1 MRSRRPLAL
10 AAAAL
15 AWAAACDDGA
25 PISPGNGVTGTGCTA
40 AAATATNAVTMG
52 PGARYAPICIRVAR
66 GEQVT
71 WTNLDDTP
79 HTVTS
84 TNTPELSSPALV
96 TGEQF
101 RHTFTT
107 PGLVNYVSSLDG
119 AVMFG
124 SVVVE

>member
-1 MRSRRPLAL
+1 MPDGGRVVAVV
-10 AAAAL
+10 AVVAAL
-15 AWAAACDDGA
+15 AGCDGGA
-25 PISPGNGVTGTGCTA
+25 TISPGTGVTGTGCTA
-40 AAATATNAVTMG
+40 AVATATNAVTIG
-52 PGARYAPICIRVAR
+52 PGTRYAPICIRVTR
-66 GEQVT
+66 GQEVT

-84 TNTPELSSPALV
+84 TNTPELSSLPIV
-96 TGEQF
+96 TGDQF

>member
-1 MRSRRPLAL
+1 LVVVV
-10 AAAAL
+10 AAL
-15 AWAAACDDGA
+15 ACVAGCDDGA
-25 PISPGNGVTGTGCTA
+25 TISPGTGATGTGCTA
-40 AAATATNAVTMG
+40 AVATATNDVLIG
-52 PGARYAPICIRVAR
+52 PGARFAPICVRVAR

-71 WTNLDDTP
+71 WTNVDDTP

-84 TNTPELSSPALV
+84 TNTPELSSNAIV
-96 TGEQF
+96 TGDQF

-124 SVVVE
+124 SIVVE

>member
-1 MRSRRPLAL
+1 MRSGGPF
-10 AAAAL
+10 AAAVAAL
-15 AWAAACDDGA
+15 ACLAGCDGGET
-25 PISPGNGVTGTGCTA
+25 ISPGTGITGTGCTA
-40 AAATATNAVTMG
+40 AVATATHAVTMG

-66 GEQVT
+66 GQEVT

-84 TNTPELSSPALV
+84 TNTPELSSNAIV
-96 TGEQF
+96 TGDQF